1 MTLQRNSR
9 RARPRWVALVGF
21 VMVFSLMGVAT
32 TLATHPEVS
41 LSGSNFE
48 IDTDAN
54 LKQDDASPS
63 IDWASVTEVRR
74 ADLPSGSGDNSFGQ
88 GAKEDTAIPSVVD
101 GSIPP
106 NKSDLKFFGL
116 YQEGST
122 SNGFLNLYWSRV
134 QDPSGTTNMDFEF
147 NQSGTLSSNGVTPVR
162 TAGDLLIIYDLSN
175 GGTNPTLSKSTWNG
189 SSWGTPV
196 ALNGTNS
203 AGSINTSAIPAADSD
218 SLGAHSA
225 RTFGEAQL
233 RLSAIF
239 PDPTICLS
247 FGSAYL
253 KSRSSDSFSSA
264 LKDFIAPQPVNVS
277 NCGSINI
284 HKQDDAAGNLAGA
297 TFSLFKD
304 NAPVGGSPPHGA
316 EDTAVA
322 GKTCTTAAN
331 GNCSITGILAG
342 EYWVAETTT
351 PAGYQ
356 TAADQHVT
364 VTASDTPISLTFV
377 DPRLLG
383 AIRVEKSA
391 KHADFPNTN
400 PNLGATFTVTQG
412 ATTIGTIVTDGT
424 TGVGCLANLVF
435 GSYTVTETSVPAGY
449 AAPGAQTATISTS
462 GSCPTGSTTKL
473 FENTPLTNITVTA
486 TSQVTGGTA
495 SKITCANATPTN
507 IAPDPADGTPTAFDD
522 TTETIKNLVPGTY
535 TCTIVVD
542 P

>member
-1 MTLQRNSR
+1 MTLHRNSR
-9 RARPRWVALVGF
+9 RARPRWVALVGM

-32 TLATHPEVS
+32 TLASHSEVS

-63 IDWASVTEVRR
+63 IDWASVTEARR
-74 ADLPSGSGDNSFGQ
+74 ADLASGSGDNSFGQ
-88 GAKEDTAIPSVVD
+88 GTKEDTAIPSVVD

-175 GGTNPTLSKSTWNG
+175 GGTHPTLSKSTWNG
-189 SSWGTPV
+189 SSWGNPV

-203 AGSINTSAIPAADSD
+203 AGSINTSAIPAADAD
-218 SLGAHSA
+218 GLGAHSA

-233 RLSAIF
+233 RLAAIF
-239 PDPTICLS
+239 PDPTVCLS

-284 HKQDDAAGNLAGA
+284 HKQDDADGNLAGA
-297 TFSLFKD
+297 TFSLYKD
-304 NAPVGGSPPHGA
+304 NAPLGGSPPHGA

-342 EYWVAETTT
+342 EYWVVETTT

-364 VTASDTPISLTFV
+364 VTASDTPISLTFT
-377 DPRLLG
+377 DPRLRG
-383 AIRVEKSA
+383 SIKVVKTA
-391 KHADFPNTN
+391 KHADTSGNTSA
-400 PNLGATFTVTQG
+400 NLVATFTVSKG
-412 ATTIGTIVTDGT
+412 ATSFGTIT
-424 TGVGCLANLVF
+424 TNASGIGCLDGLVF
-435 GSYTVTETSVPAGY
+435 DTYTVTETTVPTGY
-449 AAPGAQTATISTS
+449 SAPAAQSAVVNSLA
-462 GSCPTGSTTKL
+462 SCPTGSVTKT
-473 FENTPLTNITVTA
+473 FDNTPKTNITVSVDSQVAGGTNSTMVCKLGTTTVGSGSTA
-486 TSQVTGGTA
+486 TNGDGSLTV
-495 SKITCANATPTN
+495 SDL
-507 IAPDPADGTPTAFDD
+507 APG
-522 TTETIKNLVPGTY
+522 IY
-535 TCTIVVD
+535 TCTIDID

>member
-1 MTLQRNSR
+1 MTLQRNSQ

-32 TLATHPEVS
+32 TLASHPEVS
-41 LSGSNFE
+41 LTGSNFE

-74 ADLPSGSGDNSFGQ
+74 ADLASGSGDNSFGQ
-88 GAKEDTAIPSVVD
+88 GTKEDTAIPSVVD

-116 YQEGST
+116 YQEGAT

-175 GGTNPTLSKSTWNG
+175 GGTHPTLSKSTWNG
-189 SSWGTPV
+189 SSWGNPV

-203 AGSINTSAIPAADSD
+203 AGSINTSAIPAADAD
-218 SLGAHSA
+218 GLGAHSA

-284 HKQDDAAGNLAGA
+284 HKQDDAGGNLAGA
-297 TFSLFKD
+297 TFSLYKD
-304 NAPVGGSPPHGA
+304 NAPLGGSPPHGA

-322 GKTCTTAAN
+322 GKTCTTAAD

-364 VTASDTPISLTFV
+364 VTASDTPISLTFI
-377 DPRLLG
+377 DPRLRG
-383 AIRVEKSA
+383 SIKVVKTA
-391 KHADFPNTN
+391 KHADTSGDTSA
-400 PNLGATFTVTQG
+400 NLVATFTVSKG
-412 ATTIGTIVTDGT
+412 ATSFGTIT
-424 TGVGCLANLVF
+424 TNASGIGCLDGLVF
-435 GSYTVTETSVPAGY
+435 DTYTVTETTVPTGY
-449 AAPGAQTATISTS
+449 QAPAAQSAVVTS
-462 GSCPTGSTTKL
+462 SASCPTGSVTKT
-473 FENTPLTNITVTA
+473 FDNTPLTNLTVSVS
-486 TSQVTGGTA
+486 SQVAGGTA
-495 SKITCANATPTN
+495 SKITCTGLTPTPADATPN
-507 IAPDPADGTPTAFDD
+507 AFDD
-522 TTETIKNLVPGTY
+522 TSETVNDLVPGTY
-535 TCTIVVD
+535 TCTVVID